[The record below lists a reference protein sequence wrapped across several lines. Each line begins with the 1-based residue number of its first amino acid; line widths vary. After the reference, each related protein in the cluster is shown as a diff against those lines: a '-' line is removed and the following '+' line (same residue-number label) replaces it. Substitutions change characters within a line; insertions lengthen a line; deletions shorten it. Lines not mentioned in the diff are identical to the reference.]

1 MFQPTHVLVSR
12 SRQTPVQ
19 LIPSE
24 KGFKVMTEPEWQR
37 GGEPAFEIRP
47 KQGFFCQGIPVVGYS
62 LQPIAVEAQATQATP
77 EAQTVS
83 ASAN

>member
-12 SRQTPVQ
+12 SRQTLVQ
-19 LIPSE
+19 LIPSD
-24 KGFKVMTEPEWQR
+24 KGFKVLTEPEWQR
-37 GGEPAFEIRP
+37 GSEPAFEIRP

-62 LQPIAVEAQATQATP
+62 LQPIAVETQATAEANS

-83 ASAN
+83 G